1 MLCENEKSRV
11 YLRDFTKDI
20 ILTEAFNNPKIVFR
34 STDPGH
40 ESNLLDTPSIQAH
53 EDPRGQ
59 EIIVI
64 RQVLD
69 KANVAWVLILLL
81 MTSPGLGI
89 AIGLGSQS
97 ADVGIAASAGI
108 FALASFIQG
117 LIAWLQG

>member
-11 YLRDFTKDI
+11 YLHDFTKDI
-20 ILTEAFNNPKIVFR
+20 ILTEAFSNPRIVFR
-34 STDPGH
+34 STDTGLQR
-40 ESNLLDTPSIQAH
+40 SLLDTPSVRAH
-53 EDPRGQ
+53 EDLKGQ

-64 RQVLD
+64 RQIID
-69 KANVAWVLILLL
+69 KANVARVLILLL
-81 MTSPGLGI
+81 IASPGLGI
-89 AIGLGSQS
+89 AIGLCSHS

>member
-11 YLRDFTKDI
+11 YLCDFTKDI
-20 ILTEAFNNPKIVFR
+20 ILTEAFNNPRIVFR
-34 STDPGH
+34 STDTGL
-40 ESNLLDTPSIQAH
+40 ERCLLDTPSIRAH
-53 EDPRGQ
+53 EDLKGH

-64 RQVLD
+64 RQIID
-69 KANVAWVLILLL
+69 KANVARVLILLL
-81 MTSPGLGI
+81 IASPGLGI
-89 AIGLGSQS
+89 AIGLCSHS

>member
-1 MLCENEKSRV
+1 MLCENDKSRV

-20 ILTEAFNNPKIVFR
+20 ILTEAFNNPTVVFR
-34 STDPGH
+34 GTDTGL
-40 ESNLLDTPSIQAH
+40 EISLLDTSSIRAH
-53 EDPRGQ
+53 EDLRGQ

-64 RQVLD
+64 RQIID
-69 KANVAWVLILLL
+69 KANVARVLILLL
-81 MTSPGLGI
+81 IASPGLGI
-89 AIGLGSQS
+89 AIGLCSHS

>member
-20 ILTEAFNNPKIVFR
+20 ILTEAFNNPRIVFR
-34 STDPGH
+34 STDTGQ
-40 ESNLLDTPSIQAH
+40 ERSLLDTPSIRVH
-53 EDPRGQ
+53 ENLRGQ

-64 RQVLD
+64 QQILD

-81 MTSPGLGI
+81 IASPGLGI
-89 AIGLGSQS
+89 AIGLCSHS
-97 ADVGIAASAGI
+97 ADLGIAASAGV

-117 LIAWLQG
+117 LIAWLEG